1 MITLHGLKGFDDL
14 IVLRIEKPLYN
25 GPTKGSSAANV
36 RMRKWASLR
45 PWVATFFVPHINFTL
60 DELSVL
66 LEKAWKEQWAENT
79 L

>member
-14 IVLRIEKPLYN
+14 IVLRIDNPLHS
-25 GPTKGSSAANV
+25 GPTKESNAANA

-60 DELSVL
+60 DELAVL
-66 LEKAWKEQWAENT
+66 IDKAWNEQWAENT

>member
-14 IVLRIEKPLYN
+14 IVLRIDNPLYN
-25 GPTKGSSAANV
+25 GPTKGSSAANA

-60 DELSVL
+60 DELAVL
-66 LEKAWKEQWAENT
+66 IDKAWNEQWAENT

>member
-14 IVLRIEKPLYN
+14 IVLRIDNPLESGQKGN
-25 GPTKGSSAANV
+25 GRNA

-60 DELSVL
+60 HELAVI
-66 LEKAWKEQWAENT
+66 LEKAWNE
-79 L
+79 